1 MSGTNF
7 LIGFDV
13 AGFTL
18 TWGPEIQE
26 PLNHFL
32 NFLQRLFGS
41 NTTIKLMLLWGNKT
55 NASYSAILLT
65 SFFCCFRESAKHGLD
80 AIE

>member
-18 TWGPEIQE
+18 TWGPGIQE

-32 NFLQRLFGS
+32 DFLQGELVY
-41 NTTIKLMLLWGNKT
+41 TLLLGEEGLGLP
-55 NASYSAILLT
+55 ILP
-65 SFFCCFRESAKHGLD
+65 SC
-80 AIE
+80 

>member
-32 NFLQRLFGS
+32 NFLQRELFY
-41 NTTIKLMLLWGNKT
+41 TLLLWSLAPLGEY
-55 NASYSAILLT
+55 AHL
-65 SFFCCFRESAKHGLD
+65 
-80 AIE
+80 

>member
-32 NFLQRLFGS
+32 NFLQRELFY
-41 NTTIKLMLLWGNKT
+41 TLLLGEEGLGLP
-55 NASYSAILLT
+55 ILT
-65 SFFCCFRESAKHGLD
+65 C
-80 AIE
+80 